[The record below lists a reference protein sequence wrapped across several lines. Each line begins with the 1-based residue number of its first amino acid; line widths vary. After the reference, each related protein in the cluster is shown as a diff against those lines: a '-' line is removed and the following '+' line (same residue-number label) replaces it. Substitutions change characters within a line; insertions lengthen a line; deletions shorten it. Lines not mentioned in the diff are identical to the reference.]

1 MIVAVVAVVL
11 VIAVLFIVSFV
22 PALSA
27 SGSSGSESGPGAP
40 QPGTADEAPDETVP
54 LGIPPVAPPAASA
67 RTASESDHETDSDAS
82 GSEHE
87 TDSDAAGSDETDSD
101 ASGSVGPAASGSSG
115 SESGPGAPQPGTE
128 TVPLRIPPVAPPA
141 ASARTASESEHETDS
156 DASGSVGPAASE
168 SPQTLKLIS
177 FNIEWTTTT
186 GRLSKCVNLVDKFI
200 NKLINEY
207 DPDIFATQEYI
218 PSLNDQNNLLT
229 NYEMLK
235 LNPYELKDGG
245 NEYMHVFYKQGL
257 NMERIQIGSFEPGR
271 PFMICRL
278 NDLLLINVHPCHKI
292 WHNNTQ
298 QPMTLH
304 EDDLTKIQTEL
315 DNIRF
320 ENNVKDIIV
329 MGDFNRNMKELT
341 LTIQGNHFHII
352 NSKSKHDESRLTCCR
367 SPCNINST
375 ALRVR
380 YAAADHILYSRN
392 TLADAECSII
402 DLHDNPSD
410 HLPIYLEITAK
421 PSNQALE
428 T

>member
-87 TDSDAAGSDETDSD
+87 TDSDASGSD
-101 ASGSVGPAASGSSG
+101 
-115 SESGPGAPQPGTE
+115 
-128 TVPLRIPPVAPPA
+128 
-141 ASARTASESEHETDS
+141 ETDS